1 MGQNYYFSLI
11 IDQLRYIMAFE
22 EMILYIYPTKFIMAI
37 VVETTARYY
46 KPFVLSVPIFAQKG
60 PAKMDQNCT
69 FSIKIIIKMVEIGID
84 L

>member
-37 VVETTARYY
+37 VVEITARYY
-46 KPFVLSVPIFAQKG
+46 KAFVLS
-60 PAKMDQNCT
+60 KMDQNCT